1 MDKRKKTVLSCSVW
15 IGIILLYLLSFRLH
29 RFTPFMMDDIWYG
42 TNLATGEP
50 LGSLWDVVEGQVW
63 HFMNWGG
70 RSVTHGVLQLT
81 IMSGEFM
88 ADLLNL
94 LFTMLLSMVI
104 CIMADAKKPAWFLLS
119 SVMVFAFNANMH
131 NSMFWQAGVVNY
143 VYSTAWILLYLWM
156 YMRMLENPERKNPPG
171 ILFWM
176 PILGL
181 MTGWSNENMGPSA
194 MVTTLGITAYLWA
207 KKHKRPRAWMIEGIG
222 FSFAGSLLVILA
234 PGNFQRAST
243 IENGGWKDVFYRQM
257 ISMLT
262 ATAEYLFPVLA
273 FTLLVWLVYCFAYG
287 ERFDAP
293 QIALVSVAVLAH
305 GAMGISPHYP
315 DRATFGV
322 MVVCVLLSISM
333 LVRIFRKNPR
343 TFFWMGI
350 CGAVLWIRS
359 MILMLEIMV

>member
-131 NSMFWQAGVVNY
+131 NSMF
-143 VYSTAWILLYLWM
+143 
-156 YMRMLENPERKNPPG
+156 
-171 ILFWM
+171 
-176 PILGL
+176 
-181 MTGWSNENMGPSA
+181 
-194 MVTTLGITAYLWA
+194 
-207 KKHKRPRAWMIEGIG
+207 
-222 FSFAGSLLVILA
+222 
-234 PGNFQRAST
+234 
-243 IENGGWKDVFYRQM
+243 
-257 ISMLT
+257 
-262 ATAEYLFPVLA
+262 
-273 FTLLVWLVYCFAYG
+273 
-287 ERFDAP
+287 
-293 QIALVSVAVLAH
+293 
-305 GAMGISPHYP
+305 
-315 DRATFGV
+315 
-322 MVVCVLLSISM
+322 
-333 LVRIFRKNPR
+333 
-343 TFFWMGI
+343 
-350 CGAVLWIRS
+350 
-359 MILMLEIMV
+359 